1 MSTDQHTLGHYELE
15 QRLQSDIL
23 SETWKASDHQQHRS
37 VLLRLFY
44 GAGQTA
50 PDFGIRF
57 LKSTQPLLSLRHP
70 NIVSVLD
77 TQAQLGEGKNA
88 MYLVTESIEG
98 PSLAEYI
105 QMTAQKGAFPK
116 GDALV
121 RLLKPIAAAIDYAN
135 QQGIVHGGMKPSAIL
150 LDRSTTVEVPK
161 LTGFGVYPLYNLRA
175 LPLENIYY
183 IAPELAQG
191 YAGSNRSD
199 IYSLGVILYEL
210 CTGVVPFQDDTASD
224 VLMQHIH
231 ATPTA
236 PSIFNPSLVPAMT
249 AVLMRALAK
258 DPTARF
264 ATATA
269 MIVAMAKAYNIQLPE
284 QGNLSG
290 PLSQDIKRQS
300 SLSGIADMP
309 VDPMNS
315 PTYLSP
321 RPQQMQSGTSFP
333 SPMPS
338 ASSMSP
344 MPATNSAFGTRDS
357 AEYKTVQM
365 TPPPPYA
372 TTPLQQTGNMTPVL
386 SPAPAQPSYTA
397 PSPPL
402 VTAPPQKRRWR
413 GWYTALIGLVLLALL
428 GGILGT
434 VYLSS
439 LHPLTTS
446 STPIAGYAYF
456 TSSGLLGVGRD
467 LGIDDGL
474 QLNLQ
479 NVASPP
485 AGKSYYA
492 WLLNDNN
499 TFTTILPIPLGPL
512 TITNGQVNLHYPGN
526 AQHTNLLSS
535 YSRFLI
541 TEEDANTTP
550 TDPSLDASTHRFYAA
565 FSQKGHVSG
574 VTPQYSLLDHF
585 RHLLAQ
591 DPKLAAVGLKGGLDS
606 GLFKNTQKILE
617 WASSARDAQQ
627 QGDANS
633 IDFARRQLVRILDY
647 LDGSQYV
654 STDNIPSDL
663 QPIQV
668 DPTIARVALL
678 TIDPTN
684 QTPPGYLRHIGTHL
698 RSIVENPDASADQHA
713 LATHIQQAIDN
724 VTGWLT
730 TAHVDA
736 EKLIQMNKSQLTQSD
751 AAHLMND
758 LVDQA
763 SSAFLGQINSNTNQ
777 VKEGVVQINYS
788 IHNLATFA
796 IAACTSNN
804 SANPCSA
811 K

>member
-15 QRLQSDIL
+15 QRLQSDTL
-23 SETWKASDHQQHRS
+23 SETWKAFDRQQQRS
-37 VLLRLFY
+37 VTLRLFY
-44 GAGQTA
+44 GNAQTA

-77 TQAQLGEGKNA
+77 IQAQSGEGNDA
-88 MYLVTESIEG
+88 TYVVTESIEG
-98 PSLAEYI
+98 SSLAEYI
-105 QMTAQKGAFPK
+105 QITAQKGAFPK

-135 QQGIVHGGMKPSAIL
+135 QQGIVHGGIKPSAIL
-150 LDRSTTVEVPK
+150 LDRSAAVEVPK
-161 LTGFGVYPLYNLRA
+161 LTDFGVYSLYNLRA
-175 LPLENIYY
+175 LPLDNVYY

-191 YAGSNRSD
+191 YTGTNRSD

-236 PSIFNPSLVPAMT
+236 PSIFNPSIVPAMT
-249 AVLMRALAK
+249 AVLMRVLAK
-258 DPTARF
+258 DPTTRF
-264 ATATA
+264 ATAMA
-269 MIVAMAKAYNIQLPE
+269 MIIAMARACNIQLPE
-284 QGNLSG
+284 QANLSG
-290 PLSQDIKRQS
+290 PLSQDSWRQS
-300 SLSGIADMP
+300 SLSGIPAIP

-321 RPQQMQSGTSFP
+321 RPQQLQPGTSFP
-333 SPMPS
+333 PQIP
-338 ASSMSP
+338 SMSP
-344 MPATNSAFGTRDS
+344 MPATNSAFGTQAS
-357 AEYKTVQM
+357 AEYKAVQM
-365 TPPPPYA
+365 TPPPSYA
-372 TTPLQQTGNMTPVL
+372 TTPLQQTGNM
-386 SPAPAQPSYTA
+386 APAQRSYTA

-413 GWYTALIGLVLLALL
+413 GWYTALIALLLVVLLGSAL
-428 GGILGT
+428 GA
-434 VYLSS
+434 VYLFSPHS
-439 LHPLTTS
+439 QTAVSTS
-446 STPIAGYAYF
+446 IAGYAYF
-456 TSSGLLGVGRD
+456 TSSGLLGQNGD
-467 LGIDDGL
+467 QGIDDGF
-474 QLNLQ
+474 QVNLQ
-479 NVASPP
+479 NISPPP

-492 WLLNDNN
+492 WLLNDNDAL
-499 TFTTILPIPLGPL
+499 TTILPIPLGPL
-512 TITNGQVNLHYPGN
+512 MIINRQGSLHYPGN
-526 AQHTNLLSS
+526 AQHANLLNS

-541 TEEDANTTP
+541 TQEDANTTP

-565 FSQKGHVSG
+565 FSQKGHVPG
-574 VTPQYSLLDHF
+574 ANPQYSLLDHL

-591 DPKLAAVGLKGGLDS
+591 DPKLTTAGLKGGLDIW
-606 GLFKNTQKILE
+606 LFRNTQKVLE

-633 IDFARRQLVRILDY
+633 INFARRQLVRILDY

-654 STDNIPSDL
+654 ATDNIPSDL
-663 QPIQV
+663 QLIQV
-668 DPTIARVALL
+668 DPTIAHVALL
-678 TIDPTN
+678 TIDPVK
-684 QTPPGYLRHIGTHL
+684 QIPPGYLRHIGTHL
-698 RSIVENPDASADQHA
+698 RAIVQNADATPDQRA
-713 LATHIQQAIDN
+713 LAARIQQAINN
-724 VTGWLT
+724 VTIWLSH
-730 TAHVDA
+730 AHVDA
-736 EKLIQMNKSQLTQSD
+736 ETLIQMSKGQLTQPQ
-751 AAHLMND
+751 ATQLMND

-796 IAACTSNN
+796 IAACTSGN

-811 K
+811 